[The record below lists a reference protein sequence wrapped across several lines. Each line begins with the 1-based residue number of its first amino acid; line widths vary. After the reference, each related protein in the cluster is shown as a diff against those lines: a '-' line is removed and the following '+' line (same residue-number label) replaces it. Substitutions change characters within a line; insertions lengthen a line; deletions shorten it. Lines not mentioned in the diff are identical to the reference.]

1 MNNPKEFSVRK
12 RSYKTSQ
19 NLFKSFEYAFSGIKH
34 NFIYTRNFRIQLFC
48 GIFTL
53 GLAFLLKCGINQFM
67 ILVPTIFS
75 VLILEIVN
83 TSIESIVDLI
93 ADKKFFKLA
102 KVAKDCSAASVLLAS
117 INSFFVALYI
127 FLPKISLLFF
137 QS

>member
-1 MNNPKEFSVRK
+1 MTNNNKFSVRK

-34 NFIYTRNFRIQLFC
+34 NFNYTKNFRIQLFC

-53 GLAFLLKCGINQFM
+53 GFSFLLKCDITQLM
-67 ILVPTIFS
+67 ILFATVIS
-75 VLILEIVN
+75 VLILEILN

-93 ADKKFFKLA
+93 ADKKFYKLA
-102 KVAKDCSAASVLLAS
+102 KIAKDCSAASVLLAS

-127 FLPKISLLFF
+127 FFPKISLLF

>member
-1 MNNPKEFSVRK
+1 MNNTKEFSVRK